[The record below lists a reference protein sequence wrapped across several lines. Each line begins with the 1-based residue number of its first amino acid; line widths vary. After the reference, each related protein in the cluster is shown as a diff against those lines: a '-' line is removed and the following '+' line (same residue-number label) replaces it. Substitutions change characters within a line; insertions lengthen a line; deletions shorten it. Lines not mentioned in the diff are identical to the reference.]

1 MTAVLK
7 GVIFDMDGVII
18 ESEYTHYRAICH
30 AMGSQLAVSYDTFV
44 EKCTGADERFAMGRM
59 AELSGIDYD
68 EVLLQQWSS
77 KKADAY
83 RQLVSTEAKA
93 MPGAMDLVES
103 TASRFPIA
111 LATGSRRSDVD
122 AAFEALAEG
131 RLPKL
136 FHTIVT
142 SSDVERPKP
151 DPSTY
156 QNAVDGLGLSSE
168 NCLAIEDSPNGV
180 RSAKGAG
187 LRVLGV
193 SAMHGAESLSA
204 ADWCVSSLEKI
215 SITDL
220 IYLFQSYPPGNP
232 IIL

>member
-1 MTAVLK
+1 
-7 GVIFDMDGVII
+7 
-18 ESEYTHYRAICH
+18 
-30 AMGSQLAVSYDTFV
+30 
-44 EKCTGADERFAMGRM
+44 
-59 AELSGIDYD
+59 
-68 EVLLQQWSS
+68 
-77 KKADAY
+77 
-83 RQLVSTEAKA
+83 
-93 MPGAMDLVES
+93 
-103 TASRFPIA
+103 
-111 LATGSRRSDVD
+111 VD

-131 RLPKL
+131 RLPNL

-180 RSAKGAG
+180 RSAKDAG

-193 SAMHGAESLSA
+193 SAMHGSESLSA

-220 IYLFQSYPPGNP
+220 IYLFQS
-232 IIL
+232 